1 MTLHESLIR
10 FRNRAQQLPNLARA
24 TKDDA
29 YRKILLEWAEE
40 FDRLA
45 VVVVS
50 RGFSKTRNAYYGR

>member
-10 FRNRAQQLPNLARA
+10 FRNRAQQLRNLARA

-29 YRKILLEWAEE
+29 YCKILLEWAEE

-50 RGFSKTRNAYYGR
+50 RGFSKTRNAYHGR